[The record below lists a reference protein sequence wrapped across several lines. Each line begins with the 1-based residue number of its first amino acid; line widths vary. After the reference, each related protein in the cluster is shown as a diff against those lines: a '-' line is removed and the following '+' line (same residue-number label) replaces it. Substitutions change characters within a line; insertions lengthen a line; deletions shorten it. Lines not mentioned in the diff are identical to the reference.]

1 VPGLCLG
8 GLSNTARRPA
18 DLSSVIVLVHHRQ
31 HSLTQRD
38 SYTHTSCNV
47 HHTETHVML
56 LHTSQC
62 NCASAVQVPE
72 ALPAPATP
80 LAQLAGGVP
89 AGGAVTAAP
98 AAEEPAPEHAEASA
112 AEHKREQD
120 ERELARK
127 VQGLL

>member
-1 VPGLCLG
+1 
-8 GLSNTARRPA
+8 
-18 DLSSVIVLVHHRQ
+18 
-31 HSLTQRD
+31 
-38 SYTHTSCNV
+38 
-47 HHTETHVML
+47 ML
-56 LHTSQC
+56 LHMSQY
-62 NCASAVQVPE
+62 NCASSVQVPE
-72 ALPAPATP
+72 ALPPPATP

-98 AAEEPAPEHAEASA
+98 AAEEPASEHAEASA